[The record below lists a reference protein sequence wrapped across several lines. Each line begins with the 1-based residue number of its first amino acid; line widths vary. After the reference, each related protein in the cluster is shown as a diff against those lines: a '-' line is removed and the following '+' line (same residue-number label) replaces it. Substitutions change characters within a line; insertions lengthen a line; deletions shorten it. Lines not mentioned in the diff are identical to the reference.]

1 MLHLSVDTGPD
12 VTAAKHVDFM
22 QSVPFFS
29 VIAGLRAKCA
39 ALAEEN
45 GQLQARIEAKDEEL
59 ARLELP
65 SQAGQRERDQEVEEL
80 GQRFVS
86 QQARYKHLTRRTHE
100 LESDLKRAQEDLAR
114 SRAETEDERVAHGKL
129 KDAYGLKV

>member
-1 MLHLSVDTGPD
+1 
-12 VTAAKHVDFM
+12 M

-29 VIAGLRAKCA
+29 VISGLRAQCA

-45 GQLQARIEAKDEEL
+45 GQLQALIEAKDEEL
-59 ARLELP
+59 ARLESA

-86 QQARYKHLTRRTHE
+86 QQARYEHLTRRTHE

-114 SRAETEDERVAHGKL
+114 SRAETEDERAAHGKL